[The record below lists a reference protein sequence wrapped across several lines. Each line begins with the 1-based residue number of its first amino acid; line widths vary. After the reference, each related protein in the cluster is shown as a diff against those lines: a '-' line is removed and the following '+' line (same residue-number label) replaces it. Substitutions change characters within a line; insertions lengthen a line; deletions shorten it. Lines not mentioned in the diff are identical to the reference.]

1 MTIYFNILKRL
12 FFIYIAVLPLSVNA
26 QDNVQLINLE
36 TVLKIGG
43 ANNLTIQ
50 EFKLRQQ
57 LAFAELKEAKE
68 WWLPTIYTG
77 TTFHQLWGNAM
88 NGNGEFFTDV
98 NRQNFWGGVGLNAS
112 WNFGEGIYKTKA
124 IEFKMQSTAL
134 NTQAAQNKLLLHIIS
149 TYYDFLSAQLFH
161 KAYTQLADQ
170 ADTIATQIGVQVESG
185 IGFESEMLLAR
196 SNYNHL
202 KVKSISA
209 QIDYSD
215 KTAQLVRLLNL
226 EPGVKLLASDSIIA
240 PLNLIALSDLN
251 ELNDSVSY
259 SRAEIK
265 SLEFS
270 LLALNQQKKT
280 TTTGLFLPE
289 LRIGSYGSYFGDIF
303 TPINLT
309 GELNAA
315 LVWKIPIGRITSGGT
330 VLKYNAKIDLQKN
343 KIEQTKAHINEEVL
357 RAKERIILADQQ
369 FKVAE
374 QGLSLSSKAL
384 KQCIDRQSLGNV
396 RPMEIIH
403 AQEMHINSMLDY
415 LKAVTFYNKAQ
426 YAYYVATGNNL

>member
-1 MTIYFNILKRL
+1 MTTYFNILKKL
-12 FFIYIAVLPLSVNA
+12 LFIYIAVSPLCLSA
-26 QDNVQLINLE
+26 QDNIQLINLE

-88 NGNGEFFTDV
+88 NGNGDFFTDV
-98 NRQNFWGGVGLNAS
+98 NRQNLWGGIGLNAS
-112 WNFGEGIYKTKA
+112 WDFGEGIYKTKA
-124 IEFKMQSTAL
+124 IEYKMQSTAL
-134 NTQAAQNKLLLHIIS
+134 NTQAEQNKLLLHIIS

-161 KAYTQLADQ
+161 KAYIQLAEQ
-170 ADTIATQIGVQVESG
+170 ANTIANQIAVQVKSG
-185 IGFESEMLLAR
+185 MSFESEMLLAK

-215 KTAQLVRLLNL
+215 KAEKLKMLLNL
-226 EPGVKLLASDSIIA
+226 EPNVKLLASDSIIV
-240 PLNLIALSDLN
+240 PLNLIELADLP
-251 ELNDSVSY
+251 ELNDSANSFR
-259 SRAEIK
+259 SELK

-270 LLALNQQKKT
+270 LLALDQEKKT
-280 TTTGLFLPE
+280 KTTGMFLPE
-289 LRIGSYGSYFGDIF
+289 LRIGSYGSFFGDIF

-309 GELNAA
+309 SEINAA
-315 LVWKIPIGRITSGGT
+315 LVWKIPIGRITSGGS
-330 VLKYNAKIDLQKN
+330 VLKYNALIDLKKN
-343 KIEQTKAHINEEVL
+343 KIQQTKTQINEEIQ
-357 RAKERIILADQQ
+357 RAKERIILAEQQ
-369 FKVAE
+369 FSIAKL
-374 QGLSLSSKAL
+374 GLTLCSKAL
-384 KQCIDRQSLGNV
+384 QQCIDRQSLGTV
-396 RPMEIIH
+396 RPMEIIQS
-403 AQEMHINSMLDY
+403 QEMHINSMLDY
-415 LKAVTFYNKAQ
+415 LKSVAFYNKSQ